1 MLTII
6 RRPFLA
12 ILSIHNSAAL
22 FALMFSCSV
31 SADNTAPKQLEKMVI
46 TAHLAATP
54 KSQIGSAVTVIT
66 AKDIEQQ
73 QITYVSDILRTI
85 PGLAVSQSGGNF
97 GAFTQVR
104 IRGSEGNHTLVRLN
118 GIELNDPSGGSEFN
132 FGNLLAEN
140 IERIEVIRGAQSAL
154 YGSDAIGGVINII
167 TKKGQQGIQLNA
179 QIEGG
184 AFDTYKASGGLRGG
198 WEDKI
203 DFAVNATQFES
214 EGISISESGS
224 ENDANRNLTLDGT
237 VNFHPLKNWEIGVV
251 GKLVRSNTETDGF
264 QGGIGSVDADNETE
278 TRQKFG
284 RVFSKLTL
292 FEESDWLKWDH
303 IISANYSDNKR
314 DNFRNKSLSSEF
326 DGQNSKYT
334 YQTHLFIDTSQIA
347 QSQHTLT
354 FLVEH
359 EKDAVKVK
367 SSFSDVDRSIQTTSY
382 VGEYQLG
389 LFDRLFIS
397 GGIRLDENDNLFDD
411 TTTYRATLSYLHKET
426 DTRLHAS
433 YGTGVKNPTLFELFG
448 FSANFQGNP
457 DLQAEESQSFDA
469 GIEQQFLDGRV
480 SLDTT
485 YYNNR
490 IENLITGSGQTSDN
504 QNGRTH
510 ISGIEVAMR
519 ANLLDNLDFT
529 GSYTW
534 NSNKDANGVSLV
546 RRAKHIASAN
556 LNYGFN
562 AFGNKGNFNVGVKYN
577 GKQTD
582 FAFDPFFNR
591 SIVELDD
598 YTLLNVAASY
608 QIYDQIE
615 LFARVEN
622 LLDEHYQEIYTFEA
636 QGIAGYA
643 GVRMTLGSFLK

>member
-1 MLTII
+1 MCFFI
-6 RRPFLA
+6 RRPFQAL
-12 ILSIHNSAAL
+12 LSVPNSAVL
-22 FALMFSCSV
+22 LSTVFSS
-31 SADNTAPKQLEKMVI
+31 SLLASDLPPTQLKKMVI

-54 KSQIGSAVTVIT
+54 KSQIGSAITVIT

-73 QITYVSDILRTI
+73 QITYVSEILRTI
-85 PGLAVSQSGGNF
+85 PGLAVSQSGRSF
-97 GAFTQVR
+97 GTLTQVR
-104 IRGSEGNHTLVRLN
+104 IRGAEGNHTLVRLN

-167 TKKGQQGIQLNA
+167 TKKGNQGVQLNA
-179 QIEGG
+179 KIEGG
-184 AFDTYKASGGLRGG
+184 SFGTYKASGGLSGG
-198 WEDKI
+198 WEDKF
-203 DFAVNATQFES
+203 DFAINASQFES
-214 EGISISESGS
+214 KGISISESGS
-224 ENDANRNLTLDGT
+224 EKDANRNLTLDGNF
-237 VNFHPLKNWEIGVV
+237 NFHPLKNWEMGVT
-251 GKLVRSNTETDGF
+251 GKLVRSNTEIDGF
-264 QGGIGSVDADNETE
+264 QGGIGSIDADNETE
-278 TRQKFG
+278 THQKFG
-284 RVFSKLTL
+284 RVFSKLRL
-292 FEESDWLKWDH
+292 FEDSERLKWDH
-303 IISANYSDNKR
+303 MISANYSGNKR
-314 DNFRNKSLSSEF
+314 DNFRNKSLNSEF
-326 DGQNSKYT
+326 DGRNSKYA
-334 YQTHLFIDTSQIA
+334 YQTNLFIDTSSFA
-347 QSQHTLT
+347 QSHHTFT
-354 FLVEH
+354 FLIEH
-359 EKDAVKVK
+359 EKDAVIVE
-367 SSFSDVDRSIQTTSY
+367 SAFSDVDRSIQTTSY

-389 LFDRLFIS
+389 LFNRLFLS
-397 GGIRLDENDNLFDD
+397 GSIRQDENDDLFED
-411 TTTYRATLSYLHKET
+411 TITYRATLSYLHKET

-457 DLQAEESQSFDA
+457 DLQPEESQSFDV
-469 GIEQQFLDGRV
+469 GIEQQFLNGRV

-490 IENLITGSGQTSDN
+490 IENLITGSGQTSIN
-504 QNGRTH
+504 QKGRSH
-510 ISGIEVAMR
+510 ISGVEVAIR
-519 ANLLDNLDFT
+519 ANIIDNLDFT

-562 AFGNKGNFNVGVKYN
+562 AFGNKGNLNLGVKYN

-608 QIYDQIE
+608 EIYDQVE

-622 LLDEHYQEIYTFEA
+622 LLDESYQEVYSYAA
-636 QGIAGYA
+636 QGIAAYG
-643 GVRMTLGSFLK
+643 GVRVSFGPFLK